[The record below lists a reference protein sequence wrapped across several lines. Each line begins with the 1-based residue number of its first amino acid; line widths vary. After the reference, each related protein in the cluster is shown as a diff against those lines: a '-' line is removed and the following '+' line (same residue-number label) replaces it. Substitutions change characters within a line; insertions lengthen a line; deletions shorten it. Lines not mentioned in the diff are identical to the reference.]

1 MKKEKLKARYIALL
15 NSPGRGEEFEAVGLE
30 YLSLLNPAMA
40 EQVKR
45 ELGI

>member
-1 MKKEKLKARYIALL
+1 MKKKELKARYIVLL

-30 YLSLLNPAMA
+30 YLNQLNPAMA

-45 ELGI
+45 ELGM

>member
-1 MKKEKLKARYIALL
+1 MKKKELKARYIALL

-30 YLSLLNPAMA
+30 YLTILNPAMA

-45 ELGI
+45 ELGM